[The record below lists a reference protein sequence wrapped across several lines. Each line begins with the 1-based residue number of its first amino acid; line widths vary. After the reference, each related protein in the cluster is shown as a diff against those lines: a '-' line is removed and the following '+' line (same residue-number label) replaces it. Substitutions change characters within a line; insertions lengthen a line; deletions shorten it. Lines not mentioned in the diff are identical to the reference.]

1 MERRMVMCLCPVCR
15 QRFRDSGA
23 YILRRVVFPQD
34 TKDDCTYCQTRR
46 GFDYYVQRRRQVL
59 NVH

>member
-34 TKDDCTYCQTRR
+34 TNDDCTYCQTRR